1 MEEIVQNYK
10 NVFLKWSDFQ
20 GRSRRREFWFFVLA
34 NFLVSVVF
42 AIIDSAVF
50 HKTGGGPLQGLYSL
64 VALVPGLALSFR
76 RLHDIGKSAWWI
88 LISLIPII
96 GWLVILYFYVKDSDA
111 ENIYGP
117 NPKLIS

>member
-1 MEEIVQNYK
+1 MEDFVQNYK

-34 NFLVSVVF
+34 NLAVSIVLGIIDKVVF
-42 AIIDSAVF
+42 G
-50 HKTGGGPLQGLYSL
+50 KPGGGPLQGLYGL
-64 VALVPGLALSFR
+64 IAFVPGLALSFR

-88 LISLIPII
+88 LISFIPII
-96 GWLVILYFYVKDSDA
+96 GWIVIIYFYAKDSDA

-117 NPKLIS
+117 NPKMIS